1 MTGDQY
7 SFMSGADSD
16 NSNSPREEMN
26 DGDLSKNNPPE
37 TSSVTVP
44 NPLMTPPPLYSTD
57 DYKIDGM

>member
-1 MTGDQY
+1 
-7 SFMSGADSD
+7 MSGADSD